1 MLDFSFI
8 PRIMPSLLKGA
19 SVTLWLTAA
28 SVSVGFLIGSF
39 MGIMAS
45 GVNKPL
51 KIISTVYINVI
62 RGTPLLVQIFLVYFG
77 IPPLLGISMPS
88 NIAAILALS
97 LNSGAYVG
105 EIVRGGI
112 VSVDKGQYEASFSLG
127 MNRKFTML
135 HVIFPQAFRRIV
147 PMLGNEFIA
156 MLKDSSLVAVISME
170 ELLRKGQLAVSRTF
184 RPFEIYIVITMMYLV
199 MTYGISILVKW
210 SERRLTTDDR

>member
-8 PRIMPSLLKGA
+8 PRIMPELLKGA
-19 SVTLWLTAA
+19 TVTLWLTAA
-28 SVSVGFLIGSF
+28 SVSIGFIIGSL

-45 GVNKPL
+45 GVNRTL
-51 KIISTVYINVI
+51 KAIATVYINII

-77 IPPLLGISMPS
+77 VPPLLGVTMPS

-97 LNSGAYVG
+97 INSGAYVG

-112 VSVDKGQYEASFSLG
+112 VSVDRGQYEASFSLG
-127 MNRKFTML
+127 MNRNLTML
-135 HVIFPQAFRRIV
+135 HVIFPQAFKRII

-184 RPFEIYIVITMMYLV
+184 RPFEIYIVITFMYLI

-210 SERRLTTDDR
+210 SERRLTTDER

>member
-8 PRIMPSLLKGA
+8 PRIMPSLLSGA
-19 SVTLWLTAA
+19 VVTLWLTAA
-28 SVSVGFLIGSF
+28 AVSIGFLIGSF

-45 GVNKPL
+45 GISKPL
-51 KIISTVYINVI
+51 RIISTVYINVI

-77 IPPLLGISMPS
+77 IPALLKTSIPS
-88 NIAAILALS
+88 NLAAVLALS

-112 VSVDKGQYEASFSLG
+112 NSIDRGQYEASFSLG
-127 MNRKFTML
+127 MNRNLTML
-135 HVIFPQAFRRIV
+135 HIIFPQAFRRIV

-170 ELLRKGQLAVSRTF
+170 ELLRKGQLAVTRTF

-210 SERRLTTDDR
+210 SERRLMTDDK

>member
-1 MLDFSFI
+1 
-8 PRIMPSLLKGA
+8 
-19 SVTLWLTAA
+19 
-28 SVSVGFLIGSF
+28 
-39 MGIMAS
+39 
-45 GVNKPL
+45 
-51 KIISTVYINVI
+51 
-62 RGTPLLVQIFLVYFG
+62 
-77 IPPLLGISMPS
+77 MPS
-88 NIAAILALS
+88 NVAAILALS

-184 RPFEIYIVITMMYLV
+184 RPFEIYIVITFMYLI
-199 MTYGISILVKW
+199 MTYGISLLVKW

>member
-8 PRIMPSLLKGA
+8 PRIMPSLLQGA
-19 SVTLWLTAA
+19 VVTLWLTAA

-51 KIISTVYINVI
+51 KILSTVYINII

-88 NIAAILALS
+88 NVAAILALS

-184 RPFEIYIVITMMYLV
+184 RPFEIYIVITFMYLV

>member
-8 PRIMPSLLKGA
+8 PRIMPGLLQGA
-19 SVTLWLTAA
+19 TVTLWLTAA
-28 SVSVGFLIGSF
+28 SVSVGFVIGSL

-51 KIISTVYINVI
+51 KIISTVYINII

-77 IPPLLGISMPS
+77 VPPLLGISMPS

-97 LNSGAYVG
+97 INSGAYVG

-112 VSVDKGQYEASFSLG
+112 VSVDRGQYEASFSLG
-127 MNRKFTML
+127 MNRNLTML
-135 HVIFPQAFRRIV
+135 HVIFPQAFKRII

-184 RPFEIYIVITMMYLV
+184 RPFEIYIVITFMYLI

>member
-1 MLDFSFI
+1 
-8 PRIMPSLLKGA
+8 LLSGA
-19 SVTLWLTAA
+19 VVTLWLTAA
-28 SVSVGFLIGSF
+28 AVSIGFLIGSF

-45 GVNKPL
+45 GISKPL
-51 KIISTVYINVI
+51 RIISTVYINVI

-77 IPPLLGISMPS
+77 IPALLKTSIPS
-88 NIAAILALS
+88 NLAAVLALS

-112 VSVDKGQYEASFSLG
+112 NSIDRGQYEASFSLG
-127 MNRKFTML
+127 MNRNLTML
-135 HVIFPQAFRRIV
+135 HIIFPQAFRRIV

-170 ELLRKGQLAVSRTF
+170 ELLRKGQLAVTRTF

-210 SERRLTTDDR
+210 SERRLMTDDK

>member
-8 PRIMPSLLKGA
+8 PRIMPSLLQGA
-19 SVTLWLTAA
+19 VVTLWLTAA

-51 KIISTVYINVI
+51 KIISTVYINII

-88 NIAAILALS
+88 NVAAILALS

-112 VSVDKGQYEASFSLG
+112 VSVDKGQYEAAFSLG

-184 RPFEIYIVITMMYLV
+184 RPFEIYIVITFMYLI
-199 MTYGISILVKW
+199 MTYGISVLVKW

>member
-8 PRIMPSLLKGA
+8 PRILPSLLQGA

-88 NIAAILALS
+88 NVAAILALS

-112 VSVDKGQYEASFSLG
+112 ISVDKGQYEAAFSLG
-127 MNRKFTML
+127 LNRKFTML

-184 RPFEIYIVITMMYLV
+184 RPFEIYIVITLMYLV
-199 MTYGISILVKW
+199 MTYGISLLVKW

>member
-112 VSVDKGQYEASFSLG
+112 VSVDRGQYEASFSLG

-184 RPFEIYIVITMMYLV
+184 RPFEIYIVITLMYLV

>member
-8 PRIMPSLLKGA
+8 PRIMPSLLQGA
-19 SVTLWLTAA
+19 VVTLWLTAA

-51 KIISTVYINVI
+51 KILSTVYINII

-88 NIAAILALS
+88 NVAAILALS

-112 VSVDKGQYEASFSLG
+112 ISVDKGQYEASFSLG

-184 RPFEIYIVITMMYLV
+184 RPFEIYIVITFMYLI
-199 MTYGISILVKW
+199 MTYGISLLVKW

>member
-8 PRIMPSLLKGA
+8 PRIMPSLLQGA
-19 SVTLWLTAA
+19 VVTLWLTAA

-51 KIISTVYINVI
+51 KILSTVYINII

-88 NIAAILALS
+88 NVAAILALS

-184 RPFEIYIVITMMYLV
+184 RPFEIYIVITFMYLI
-199 MTYGISILVKW
+199 MTYGISLLVKW